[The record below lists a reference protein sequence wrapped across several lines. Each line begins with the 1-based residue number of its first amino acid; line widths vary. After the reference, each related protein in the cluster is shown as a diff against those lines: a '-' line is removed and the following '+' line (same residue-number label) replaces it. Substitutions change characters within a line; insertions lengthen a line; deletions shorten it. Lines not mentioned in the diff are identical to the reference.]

1 MAALT
6 IQCRSASRELY
17 IAKDQKDKEDAI
29 ERLNA
34 MRQRTID
41 VSKAPNQSGGSHILA
56 YAKSGAPDVSSTLI
70 GTTEEIYDKLVA
82 LNEAGAEYVILSV
95 LGGSRHSLRQFANE
109 IIPEFNNDRAVGR
122 GKRLSLV

>member
-1 MAALT
+1 MEVCVA
-6 IQCRSASRELY
+6 RDLY
-17 IAKDQKDKEDAI
+17 VAKDRKDREDAI

-41 VSKAPNQSGGSHILA
+41 VSKAPNQSGSSHILS

-95 LGGSRHSLRQFANE
+95 LGGSRHTLRRFANE
-109 IIPEFNNDRAVGR
+109 IIPEFNSDRAGGP